1 MQLFLPNEMLKVQS
15 SDWTVCELQNVSK
28 LLAQVQSVYAIYY
41 TPTHTILW
49 SEPPLWHQLACH
61 LALNWIMYICQ
72 TWPYEWSGPL
82 RLFHVHTVI
91 NISSSDF
98 ITSTYW

>member
-49 SEPPLWHQLACH
+49 SEPPL
-61 LALNWIMYICQ
+61 
-72 TWPYEWSGPL
+72 
-82 RLFHVHTVI
+82 
-91 NISSSDF
+91 
-98 ITSTYW
+98 